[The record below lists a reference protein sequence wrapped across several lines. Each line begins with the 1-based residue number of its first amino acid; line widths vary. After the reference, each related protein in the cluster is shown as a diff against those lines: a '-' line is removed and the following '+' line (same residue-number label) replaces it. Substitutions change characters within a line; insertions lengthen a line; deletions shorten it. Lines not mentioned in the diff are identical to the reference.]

1 MDLNRIIDHTDLK
14 PDATRADIERL
25 CDEALEHGFYSV
37 CVNSSWT
44 SMCAARLAGTG
55 VRVATCVGFPLG
67 AMSTTAKAFE
77 AERAVADG
85 TDELDMVIPVGR
97 LVSGED
103 DAVREDVAAVVRG
116 AQGHPV
122 KTILEC
128 CLLTPDQI
136 VRGCE
141 LCASA
146 GAAFVKTSTGFSRGG
161 ATLDDVRLMRKTVG
175 DACGV
180 KAAGGI
186 HTRSEALA
194 FVEAGATRLGTSSG
208 IVIARGAQE

>member
-1 MDLNRIIDHTDLK
+1 MDLNKMIDHTNLK

-25 CDEALEHGFYSV
+25 CDEAFEHRFYSV

-44 SMCAARLAGTG
+44 STCAARLAGTG

-77 AERAVADG
+77 AECAVADG

-103 DAVREDVAAVVRG
+103 DAVREDVAAVVRAADG
-116 AQGHPV
+116 RPV
-122 KTILEC
+122 KAILEC
-128 CLLTPDQI
+128 CLLTPGQI
-136 VRGCE
+136 MRGCE
-141 LCASA
+141 LCVSA

-175 DACGV
+175 EACGV

>member
-1 MDLNRIIDHTDLK
+1 MDLNKMIDHTNLK
-14 PDATRADIERL
+14 PDATRADIELL

-44 SMCAARLAGTG
+44 STCAARLAGTD

-67 AMSTTAKAFE
+67 AMSTAAKAFE
-77 AERAVADG
+77 TERAVADG

-97 LVSGED
+97 LVAGED
-103 DAVREDVAAVVRG
+103 NAVREDVAAVVRA
-116 AQGHPV
+116 AQGRPV
-122 KTILEC
+122 KAILEC
-128 CLLTPDQI
+128 CLLTPDQV

-141 LCASA
+141 LCVSA

-161 ATLDDVRLMRKTVG
+161 ATLDDVRLMRQTVG
-175 DACGV
+175 EACGV

-186 HTRSEALA
+186 HTRAEALA

-208 IVIARGAQE
+208 IAISQGAQE

>member
-1 MDLNRIIDHTDLK
+1 MDLNKMIDHTNLK

-25 CDEALEHGFYSV
+25 CDEAFEHRFYSV

-44 SMCAARLAGTG
+44 STCAARLAGTG

-103 DAVREDVAAVVRG
+103 DAVREDVAAVVRAADG
-116 AQGHPV
+116 RPV
-122 KTILEC
+122 KAILEC
-128 CLLTPDQI
+128 CLLTPGQI
-136 VRGCE
+136 MRGCE
-141 LCASA
+141 LCVSA

-175 DACGV
+175 EACGV

-186 HTRSEALA
+186 HTRAEALA